1 MSITTLM
8 NLDLPTPSVTLG
20 PLFAQMINDAM
31 ELIDSHDHSTGQG
44 AKIKPNGMNINANL
58 DIQQNQLLNV
68 GALALYAQNAVLS
81 GALNALKVHSYA
93 GDLYYTNNSGS
104 VVQITSGGSIVSSPG
119 LASIFSTV
127 AVSTNLT
134 ISPSDT
140 FVQLAVNTTSV
151 RTVTLPLASSVT
163 TGRIYIIKDASGLAD
178 TNAIT
183 ISAAGS
189 DLIDGS
195 ASFVNDIKYAS
206 HIFISDGVSAWLV
219 N

>member
-1 MSITTLM
+1 MTTPYM
-8 NLDLPTPSVTLG
+8 NLNLPVPSVTLG
-20 PLFAQMINDAM
+20 AQWAQDINDAM
-31 ELIDSHDHSTGQG
+31 ALIDSHDHSTGDG
-44 AKIKPNGMNINANL
+44 AKVKPNGMNINADL

-68 GALALYAQNAVLS
+68 GALGLFTQNAVLS
-81 GALNALKVHSYA
+81 GPLNALKMHSYA
-93 GDLYYTNNSGS
+93 GDLYYTNSSGS
-104 VVQITSGGSIVSSPG
+104 VVQITEGGTIVSSPG
-119 LASIFSTV
+119 VASIFSTI

-140 FVQLAVNTTSV
+140 FVQLAVDTTSA
-151 RTVTLPLASSVT
+151 RTITLPLASSVT

-183 ISAAGS
+183 INAAGS

-195 ASFVNDIKYAS
+195 ASLVNDMEYAS
-206 HIFISDGVSAWLV
+206 YILVSDGVSAWLL